1 MRNAPPTVQELWTP
15 DHGHC
20 RCCGGTQAQRTVWA
34 EVYVGTGQELRR
46 CGACAAVYLAPDL
59 TEAALQ
65 HFYAHDYRRLFPAE
79 IPWGSQ
85 RRFFA
90 WRGDRWIAH
99 NRLQRIAPALAP
111 AARVLEVGSG
121 FGAFLGAAAATR
133 PDLRLSACEPDVT
146 HRHVLLDGAAVT
158 FLPALDTLADGEFE
172 AVVAFHVLEHLTDP
186 RAFLSSLARILVPEG
201 QAWIEVPD
209 LMSGWRSRNYVHPA
223 HLSYFSAPLLRRLA
237 NAAGLEVVS
246 CGPYSDRGVLAGNI
260 WLHLRQPAQP
270 HAAAS
275 LALADS
281 HEVDAVDARLDM
293 VRWSRRDR
301 LQRRLKHGLI
311 RVLGRGLFGEL
322 QRWRGYRQLR
332 RDQVHDGL
340 R

>member
-1 MRNAPPTVQELWTP
+1 MRSALATSQEPWTP

-20 RCCGGTQAQRTVWA
+20 RCCGGTQAQRTIWA

-65 HFYAHDYRRLFPAE
+65 HFYVHDYRRLFPAE

-85 RRFFA
+85 ARFFA
-90 WRGDRWIAH
+90 WRGDRWIARS
-99 NRLQRIAPALAP
+99 RLQRIAPALAP

-121 FGAFLGAAAATR
+121 FGAFLGAAAALR
-133 PDLRLSACEPDVT
+133 PDLHLSACEPDAA
-146 HRHVLLDGAAVT
+146 HRDGLLDGAAVT
-158 FLPALDTLADGEFE
+158 FLPALDAIADGQFD

-186 RAFLSSLARILVPEG
+186 RAFLAALERILVPEG

-223 HLSYFSAPLLRRLA
+223 HLSYFSVPLLRRLVE
-237 NAAGLEVVS
+237 AAGLEVVS

-260 WLHLRQPAQP
+260 WLQLRQPAQRRS
-270 HAAAS
+270 AAP
-275 LALADS
+275 LAMADA
-281 HEVDAVDARLDM
+281 HEIATVDARLDQ
-293 VRWSRRDR
+293 VGWSRRDR
-301 LQRRLKHGLI
+301 LQRRLKHGLM

-332 RDQVHDGL
+332 KEQANDAL